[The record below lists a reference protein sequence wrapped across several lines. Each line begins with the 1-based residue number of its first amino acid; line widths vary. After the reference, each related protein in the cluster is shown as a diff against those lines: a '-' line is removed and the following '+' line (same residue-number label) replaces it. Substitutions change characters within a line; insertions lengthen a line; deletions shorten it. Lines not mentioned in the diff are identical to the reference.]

1 MKLNIKLIIRLIIKL
16 IVNLVRK
23 LLLSSECMAA
33 VLFIII
39 MSADSPKICF
49 AQDKNM
55 KIINMTAG
63 QVIREQQ
70 ADASDYEN
78 YDYSDIDSTLK
89 DAGYDGSFKDILKII
104 YSDYKTLSDN
114 ENGSSPGNMNKSGK
128 TSISDKIIKIMD
140 EIIGNTFRSNKAAV
154 LQIILLSVF
163 SAAVKC
169 FAPSFNKDQVSELA
183 QLIISLAL
191 ISILLASF
199 AASCKISADALNLGI
214 NTYKAVIPVFFTT
227 VAAMP
232 QEILTA
238 AAYYDIVLIL
248 ITFVNMFFKNIL
260 LPFNKIYVVFSMS
273 DSITGK
279 EYFSKAAA
287 LVPSAVKISC
297 KAAVVFFTGLGGIKA
312 MAAPAADSVKRKL
325 FYKAVQSIP
334 VIGGSLDTVGQTVIG
349 AGTIIKNGIGTAAI
363 IVIIIICSIP
373 ILKLIVFSG
382 MLKITAA
389 AVEPVADKMIV
400 KAVSTIADAIGLMA
414 LIVITAAGLF
424 ILITAVICMA

>member
-1 MKLNIKLIIRLIIKL
+1 MKLNIKSIIRLIIKL
-16 IVNLVRK
+16 IVNPVRK

-39 MSADSPKICF
+39 MSAASPKICF

-114 ENGSSPGNMNKSGK
+114 ENGSSLENMNKSGK

-227 VAAMP
+227 VAAASGN
-232 QEILTA
+232 ITA
-238 AAYYDIVLIL
+238 AAYYDVVLIL

-373 ILKLIVFSG
+373 ILKLVVFSG

-400 KAVSTIADAIGLMA
+400 KAVSTIADVIGLMA

>member
-1 MKLNIKLIIRLIIKL
+1 MNLNIKSIIRLIIKL
-16 IVNLVRK
+16 IANPVRK
-23 LLLSSECMAA
+23 LLLSSECMEA

-39 MSADSPKICF
+39 MSAASPKICF

-55 KIINMTAG
+55 KIISKTAG

-114 ENGSSPGNMNKSGK
+114 ENGSSQGNMNKSGK

-227 VAAMP
+227 VAAASGN
-232 QEILTA
+232 ITA
-238 AAYYDIVLIL
+238 AAYYDVVLIL

-287 LVPSAVKISC
+287 LVPSTVKISC

-373 ILKLIVFSG
+373 ILKLVVFSG

-400 KAVSTIADAIGLMA
+400 KAVSTIADVIGLMA

>member
-1 MKLNIKLIIRLIIKL
+1 MKLNIKSIIRLIIKL
-16 IVNLVRK
+16 IVNPVRK
-23 LLLSSECMAA
+23 LLLSSECMEA

-39 MSADSPKICF
+39 MSAASPKICF
-49 AQDKNM
+49 AQDRNM

-227 VAAMP
+227 VAAASGN
-232 QEILTA
+232 ITA
-238 AAYYDIVLIL
+238 AAYYDVVLIL

-349 AGTIIKNGIGTAAI
+349 AGTIIKNGIGTAARKQ
-363 IVIIIICSIP
+363 P
-373 ILKLIVFSG
+373 
-382 MLKITAA
+382 
-389 AVEPVADKMIV
+389 EPAQQ
-400 KAVSTIADAIGLMA
+400 SR
-414 LIVITAAGLF
+414 
-424 ILITAVICMA
+424 